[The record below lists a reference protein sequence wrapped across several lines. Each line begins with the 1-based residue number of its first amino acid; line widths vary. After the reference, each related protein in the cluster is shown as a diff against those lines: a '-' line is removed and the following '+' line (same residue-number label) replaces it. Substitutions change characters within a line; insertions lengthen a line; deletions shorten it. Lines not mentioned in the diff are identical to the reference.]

1 MDYPE
6 KLYVELGI
14 SDWSYAEQVS
24 EDNAQYH
31 AYPKIEAHAEL
42 NREVEV
48 AVYQYVGKIKLINK
62 TVLAE
67 PDAP

>member
-6 KLYVELGI
+6 KLYVSIQKPDWPDEEPRHYFNATAGI
-14 SDWSYAEQVS
+14 EPQ
-24 EDNAQYH
+24 
-31 AYPKIEAHAEL
+31 AEL

-48 AVYQYVGKIKLINK
+48 AVYQYVGKVKLVNK

-67 PDAP
+67 PDAGTP